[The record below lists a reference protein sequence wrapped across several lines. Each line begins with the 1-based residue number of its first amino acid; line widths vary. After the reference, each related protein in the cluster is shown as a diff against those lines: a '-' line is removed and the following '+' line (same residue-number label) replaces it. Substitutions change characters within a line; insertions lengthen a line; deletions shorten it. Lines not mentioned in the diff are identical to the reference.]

1 MRTVRLLAAA
11 LATVLTALLGAP
23 GALADEPLRLAN
35 RVTDHASALTDAGR
49 TEVASAIAGLYNDHR
64 IRLWVIYVD
73 TFSGQSG
80 DSWAR
85 STARLSDLGDHDA
98 LLAVATG
105 DRSYAFLVS
114 TGLDNISAGDVDELR
129 RNRIEPALGR
139 GDWGDAAVAAAT
151 GLASAAAGPP
161 MPWATVLGVLAA
173 VAVALMVLLAVL
185 RWRRRRRHAAMVAA
199 AHRVDPTDTDA
210 LARLP
215 IYALDALSR
224 SKVVDVDNA
233 VRTSTN
239 ELALAAEE
247 FGDARTQ
254 PFRAALDTARAAL
267 AHAFAVR
274 QQLDDDI
281 PETPTQQRDLLTGV
295 IVAAAEADGELENQR
310 DAFDRLRDLVINAPA
325 KLDGLTQQVV
335 ELTAR
340 RPGVQQRLT
349 ELRGQFS
356 AGALA
361 SVIDN
366 PDTAAERVAFAER
379 NIDRARALLD
389 HPVAGQQGELVDC
402 VRAAESAVGQ
412 AKSLLNAVD
421 SAAGDIRHAEAA
433 LPAAIS
439 DIEAAVARADEQL
452 TTPSPH
458 AAALAAARTTAAQAV
473 ADARG
478 GDDPLGAFARITEAD
493 ADLDAVL
500 ETVAEEQAAAE
511 RQARVC
517 EQALFTAQ
525 ARVRAVSDYIDT
537 RRGSVG
543 PEARTRL
550 AEARKRLEMA
560 ESLRTSNP
568 NRATNDAHAA
578 AALAAQAQTRARADA
593 QAAQQAYAG
602 RYGSTDSTGAMLGGI
617 IIGNILSGGFGGG
630 SRGGSGGWRPTSFGG
645 SGGGFF
651 GGGGR
656 F

>member
-1 MRTVRLLAAA
+1 MRIVRLLTATLAA
-11 LATVLTALLGAP
+11 VLTALLAAP
-23 GALADEPLRLAN
+23 GALADEPLRLSD
-35 RVTDHASALTDAGR
+35 RVTDHAAALTAAGR
-49 TEVASAIAGLYNDHR
+49 TEVTSAIADLYTDHR
-64 IRLWVIYVD
+64 IRLWVVYVD
-73 TFSGQSG
+73 NFSGQGG
-80 DSWAR
+80 DGWAR

-114 TGLDNISAGDVDELR
+114 TNLDNITAADVDELR

-139 GDWGDAAVAAAT
+139 GDWADAAVAAAT
-151 GLASAAAGPP
+151 GLASATTGPP
-161 MPWATVLGVLAA
+161 TPWAAVLGALAA
-173 VAVALMVLLAVL
+173 VAVALAVLLAVL
-185 RWRRRRRHAAMVAA
+185 RWRRRRRHAATVAA

-215 IYALDALSR
+215 IYALDELSR

-239 ELALAAEE
+239 ELTVALEE
-247 FGDARTQ
+247 FGETRTQ

-281 PETPTQQRDLLTGV
+281 PETPAQQRELLTGV
-295 IVAAAEADGELENQR
+295 IVAAAEADGELEDQR

-325 KLDGLTQQVV
+325 RLDGLTQQVV

-340 RPGVQQRLT
+340 QPAVQQRLT
-349 ELRGQFS
+349 ELRGQFA

-379 NIDRARALLD
+379 NIDRARALLA

-421 SAAGDIRHAEAA
+421 SAAGDIRHAEAT

-439 DIEAAVARADEQL
+439 DIEAGIARADEQL
-452 TTPSPH
+452 TTPSAH
-458 AAALAAARTTAAQAV
+458 TAALATARTTAVQAV

-478 GDDPLGAFARITEAD
+478 ADDPLGAFARVTQAD
-493 ADLDAVL
+493 AELDALL

-511 RQARVC
+511 RQARVL

-525 ARVRAVSDYIDT
+525 ARVRAASDYIDT

-550 AEARKRLEMA
+550 AEAHKRLEMA
-560 ESLRTSNP
+560 QSLRSSNP
-568 NRATNDAHAA
+568 NQATSDAHAA
-578 AALAAQAQTRARADA
+578 AALAAQAQTRAQADA
-593 QAAQQAYAG
+593 QAARQDYLG
-602 RYGSTDSTGAMLGGI
+602 RYGSNDSTGAMLGGI
-617 IIGNILSGGFGGG
+617 IIGNILGGGFGGRQG
-630 SRGGSGGWRPTSFGG
+630 GGSGGWRPTSFGG